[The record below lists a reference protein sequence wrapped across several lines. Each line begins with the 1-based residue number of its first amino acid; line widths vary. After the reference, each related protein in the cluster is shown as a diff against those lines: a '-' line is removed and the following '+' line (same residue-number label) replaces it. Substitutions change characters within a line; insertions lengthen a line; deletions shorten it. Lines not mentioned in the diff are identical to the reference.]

1 VKKSIFARWQAN
13 FWAGL
18 AIVLPGV
25 ISLAVLRWLF
35 GTVANITDMLL
46 VFLPARLTH
55 HDQGNGP
62 MYWYWSL
69 VALILAI
76 FLIGTVGLLARN
88 YFGQKIIEW
97 VDSALLRI
105 PLLNKIYSATKQVND
120 AFSSTNKTAFRTVV
134 LVEFPHAGVYSIGF
148 ITSDQQEEVQ
158 AKTNRRVVCVFVPA
172 TPNPTSGFLLMV
184 PEEKAIKLDMSVPE
198 AIKYVISLGAI
209 LPESPALQRLVN
221 RPAAATAAMPG
232 TVLKGDLPPG
242 QLPAAHQ
249 P

>member
-1 VKKSIFARWQAN
+1 M
-13 FWAGL
+13 
-18 AIVLPGV
+18 

-35 GTVANITDMLL
+35 GTVANITDTLL
-46 VFLPARLTH
+46 IFLPAKLTH
-55 HDQGNGP
+55 HDSGNGP

-69 VALILAI
+69 VALMLAI

-88 YFGQKIIEW
+88 YFGRKIIEW

-158 AKTNRRVVCVFVPA
+158 AKTGQKVVCVFVPA

-184 PEEKAIKLDMSVPE
+184 PEEKVIKLEMSVPD

-209 LPESPALQRLVN
+209 LPGLCPCLRPGRQRLCPARCP
-221 RPAAATAAMPG
+221 RP
-232 TVLKGDLPPG
+232 
-242 QLPAAHQ
+242 QEPA
-249 P
+249 PDD

>member
-18 AIVLPGV
+18 AIVLPAV

-35 GTVANITDMLL
+35 GTIANITDTLL
-46 VFLPARLTH
+46 IFLPPKLTH
-55 HDQGNGP
+55 HDGGTGV

-69 VALILAI
+69 VALALAI

-88 YFGQKIIEW
+88 YFGRKIIEW

-105 PLLNKIYSATKQVND
+105 PLLNKIYGATKQVND

-134 LVEFPHAGVYSIGF
+134 LVEFPHAGVHSIGF
-148 ITSDQQEEVQ
+148 ITSDQQDEVE
-158 AKTNRRVVCVFVPA
+158 AKTGRKVVCVFVPA

-184 PEEKAIKLDMSVPE
+184 PEDKVIKLEMSVPD

-209 LPESPALQRLVN
+209 LPGNL
-221 RPAAATAAMPG
+221 AAG
-232 TVLKGDLPPG
+232 QDLKIVRAPLPS
-242 QLPAAHQ
+242 LPETGAQ
-249 P
+249 